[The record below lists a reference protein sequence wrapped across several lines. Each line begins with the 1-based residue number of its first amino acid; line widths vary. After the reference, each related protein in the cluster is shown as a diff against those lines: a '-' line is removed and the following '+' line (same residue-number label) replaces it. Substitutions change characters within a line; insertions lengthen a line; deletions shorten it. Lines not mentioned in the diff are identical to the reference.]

1 LGASRKPTWG
11 QRETFGRW
19 RLVDLN
25 DGIQVIEAASARVLA
40 TARGR
45 LRNRLDY
52 SPEGAPRIAPEE
64 KAL

>member
-1 LGASRKPTWG
+1 
-11 QRETFGRW
+11 
-19 RLVDLN
+19 VDLN
-25 DGIQVIEAASARVLA
+25 DGIQVIETASARVLA